1 MLMLVSFRGP
11 IVCWKQGSGLRVE
24 VLRGFRVKSFNRGT
38 DWGFSHALKQ
48 FRLQYLRPK
57 SVPFGHLALQEP
69 LALTNH

>member
-38 DWGFSHALKQ
+38 DWGLVYALKQ
-48 FRLQYLRPK
+48 FGL
-57 SVPFGHLALQEP
+57 
-69 LALTNH
+69 